1 MSVLKNIFSSSRL
14 TNPVDLSLL
23 KTDMHSHLI
32 PGLDDGVDS
41 LEKSMILIKE
51 MKKLGY
57 SKLITTPHIQGEFY
71 QNSSGTIL
79 SELERVK
86 RELKKQ
92 NVDIE
97 LQAAAE
103 YLIDE
108 KFKEKIEK
116 GDLLTFGKN
125 HLLVEMSFF
134 NEYPHWRDYFF
145 DLQIAGYK
153 IVLAHP
159 ERYSYFFG
167 NWSKYEELKDR
178 GVLFQINISS
188 LSGHYSNEI
197 KRIAEKMIEQN
208 MVELLGSDLHNL
220 NYLEAIKH
228 ARFERSLK
236 ELIGSGKL
244 INHLL

>member
-14 TNPVDLSLL
+14 TKPVDLSLL

-97 LQAAAE
+97 LQEAAE

-108 KFKEKIEK
+108 KFKEKIY
-116 GDLLTFGKN
+116 
-125 HLLVEMSFF
+125 V
-134 NEYPHWRDYFF
+134 
-145 DLQIAGYK
+145 
-153 IVLAHP
+153 
-159 ERYSYFFG
+159 YS
-167 NWSKYEELKDR
+167 
-178 GVLFQINISS
+178 V
-188 LSGHYSNEI
+188 
-197 KRIAEKMIEQN
+197 
-208 MVELLGSDLHNL
+208 
-220 NYLEAIKH
+220 
-228 ARFERSLK
+228 
-236 ELIGSGKL
+236 
-244 INHLL
+244 

>member
-134 NEYPHWRDYFF
+134 NEYPFRSLSRLKQLVQGKKTREDHPQVMNAAVRLYADAANARTKLENGF
-145 DLQIAGYK
+145 DLTDYDQRALDFAKDYSEYL
-153 IVLAHP
+153 LAIDVNLDTVEMLDTTWGLFSKHFRP
-159 ERYSYFFG
+159 QEVNMRMELVERY
-167 NWSKYEELKDR
+167 WKK
-178 GVLFQINISS
+178 
-188 LSGHYSNEI
+188 
-197 KRIAEKMIEQN
+197 
-208 MVELLGSDLHNL
+208 
-220 NYLEAIKH
+220 
-228 ARFERSLK
+228 
-236 ELIGSGKL
+236 
-244 INHLL
+244 